1 MRVLLL
7 IAGLVL
13 GGVGGTITIQNS
25 SVQAQ
30 EKLNPKIPAPIRAKY
45 RGIRDARDWLNPI
58 ITIRA
63 EGIEVDSRAIPSGR
77 KTVASGELRTLLLS
91 LPVSAWPYGR
101 VVIASDIG
109 LRQVDRSD
117 EAPIKRNHE
126 AAERVLKALHVEV
139 DWWPSA

>member
-1 MRVLLL
+1 
-7 IAGLVL
+7 
-13 GGVGGTITIQNS
+13 
-25 SVQAQ
+25 
-30 EKLNPKIPAPIRAKY
+30 
-45 RGIRDARDWLNPI
+45 LNPI

-77 KTVASGELRTLLLS
+77 KTVASDQLRTLLLS

-126 AAERVLKALHVEV
+126 VVERVLNALHVEV